1 MRNVLR
7 AFGYLRPH
15 WPLAILSVVILVVD
29 ALVDLLTPWP
39 LKIVVDNALGNE
51 LLPPMVAAPLGALA
65 NDRAAIL
72 VFAVV
77 GGLVITIVNNSLTV
91 LNSYIQTRIEQRM
104 VLACRSDLFE
114 HAQRLSLTFH
124 DQNRTGDFMYRIN
137 FQAAAV
143 GDIVMTIPPLVQ
155 SAITLVGMLWISYH
169 IDWQLTLL
177 AMIVVPFL
185 YYSIGYYASHVHPRV
200 MHARG
205 LEMQSLNIVHEA
217 MAMMRVIIAFTRESH
232 EQHRFREQGEEAVDA
247 RVKVTV
253 RQTMFT
259 LAVTVITAVGT
270 TLVLGFG
277 AYRVLQG
284 DLTLGQLLVI
294 MAYIAAIYSPL
305 QAISS
310 AVAPISDHLVNLRM
324 AFELLDT
331 EPEIKDAPD
340 AISIDRAVGH
350 VRFEDIHFSYPGRV
364 DTLKGISFE
373 APAGHVV
380 AIVGPT
386 GAGKTTLMSLLP
398 RFYDPK
404 QGRILLD
411 GIDTRKLKVESLR
424 AQISVVLQEPL
435 LFSGTI
441 ADNIRYGRLEASMDE
456 VMQAARDANAH
467 EFITGL
473 PEQYETMLGERGAK
487 LSGGERQRI
496 AVARAF
502 LKDAPILILDEP
514 TSAIDS
520 KTEAV
525 ILEALERLMRGRT
538 TFMIAHRLSTI
549 RDADLIV
556 VLNRGQL
563 VETGTHEELLDLGG
577 MYRQLHDVQT
587 RSAAQRRVRP
597 ALAAVPPTTERSA

>member
-1 MRNVLR
+1 MKYVPR
-7 AFGYLRPH
+7 AFRYLRPH
-15 WPLAILSVVILVVD
+15 WPLAVLSVVILVVD
-29 ALVDLLTPWP
+29 ALVDLLSPWP

-51 LLPPMVAAPLGALA
+51 LLPPFLAEPLGALA
-65 NDRAAIL
+65 GDRSAIL
-72 VFAVV
+72 LFAVV
-77 GGLVITIVNNSLTV
+77 GGLLITIVNHGLTV
-91 LNSYIQTRIEQRM
+91 LNSYLQTRIEQRM
-104 VLACRSDLFE
+104 VLDCRDDLFA

-124 DQNRTGDFMYRIN
+124 DQNKTGDFMYRIN

-155 SAITLVGMLWISYH
+155 SFITLFGMLWISSQ

-177 AMIVVPFL
+177 AMAVVPFL
-185 YYSIGYYASHVHPRV
+185 YYSIGYYANNVHPRV

-205 LEMQSLNIVHEA
+205 LEMQSLNIVQEA
-217 MAMMRVIIAFTRESH
+217 MAMMRVIIAFTREPY
-232 EQHRFREQGEEAVDA
+232 EQRRFRKQGEEAVDA
-247 RVKVTV
+247 RIKVTV

-259 LAVTVITAVGT
+259 LAVTVVTAVGT

-284 DLTLGQLLVI
+284 ELTLGHLLVV
-294 MAYIAAIYSPL
+294 MAYIAAIYNPL

-310 AVAPISDHLVNLRM
+310 AVAPISDHLVNLQM
-324 AFELLDT
+324 AFQLLDT

-340 AISIDRAVGH
+340 AIEIGRARGEVTFEH
-350 VRFEDIHFSYPGRV
+350 VSFTYPGRV
-364 DTLKGISFE
+364 DTLKGILFRV
-373 APAGHVV
+373 APGQVV

-386 GAGKTTLMSLLP
+386 GAGKSTLMSLLP

-404 QGRILLD
+404 EGQILLD
-411 GIDTRKLKVESLR
+411 GTDIRQIKLASLR

-441 ADNIRYGRLEASMDE
+441 ADNIRYGRLDASMEE
-456 VMQAARDANAH
+456 VMRAAEDANAH
-467 EFITGL
+467 DFIMGL
-473 PEQYETMLGERGAK
+473 PDTYDTVLGERGSK

-525 ILEALERLMRGRT
+525 ILEALERLMQGRT
-538 TFMIAHRLSTI
+538 TFMIAHRLSTV
-549 RDADLIV
+549 RDADFIV
-556 VLNRGQL
+556 VMQRGQT
-563 VETGTHEELLDLGG
+563 VEIGTHEELLERHGL
-577 MYRQLHDVQT
+577 YRQLHDVQT
-587 RSAAQRRVRP
+587 RSAQRRARAP
-597 ALAAVPPTTERSA
+597 LTALPGGTERSA